1 MTKATFLLFN
11 TERLIDL
18 SEEYL
23 TTILLSSL
31 TTAFSKSY
39 KKDKQKENWN
49 TISKIT
55 TILKSLSEGQNMSVG
70 VFPFMLQ
77 LLVYVREKYKNYSS
91 LFGAFYYYNPG
102 QKVLGHLPFF
112 TWFLYGIRS

>member
-31 TTAFSKSY
+31 TTVFSKSY
-39 KKDKQKENWN
+39 KKDKQKEN
-49 TISKIT
+49 
-55 TILKSLSEGQNMSVG
+55 
-70 VFPFMLQ
+70 
-77 LLVYVREKYKNYSS
+77 
-91 LFGAFYYYNPG
+91 
-102 QKVLGHLPFF
+102 
-112 TWFLYGIRS
+112 